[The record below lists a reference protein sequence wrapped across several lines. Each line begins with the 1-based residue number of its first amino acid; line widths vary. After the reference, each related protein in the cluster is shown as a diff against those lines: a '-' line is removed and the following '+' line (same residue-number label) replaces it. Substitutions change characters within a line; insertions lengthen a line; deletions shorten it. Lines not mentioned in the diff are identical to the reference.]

1 MITTH
6 AFNRPAIQILSIFL
20 LLLTGFSTAN
30 AAGKVG
36 IYGLRMVPF
45 GTEGEKHSRPGWG
58 GGLHAVV
65 PAPQLGNMLAGVFG
79 LEAINLLSRT
89 VVFQDGLTGFRVEQ
103 QSDQNYFRIYLGPRV
118 GGHGNGFIRPHAGV
132 NVALV
137 FYNFNT
143 DVVVPDDSDRENE
156 IRQNLNSE
164 TKAVFGYDLTL
175 GMDLNFANKIA
186 AEGGVRYLKSFSVPQ
201 QLGDGS
207 VKIHPQYFQ
216 IYFGIGASF
225 RMFNQ

>member
-1 MITTH
+1 MAIKR
-6 AFNRPAIQILSIFL
+6 AFNRPAILSFLVL
-20 LLLTGFSTAN
+20 LLLPAGFSTVS

-36 IYGLRMVPF
+36 LYGLRMVPY

-58 GGLHAVV
+58 GGLHVV
-65 PAPQLGNMLAGVFG
+65 APVPQVGNMAAGVFG
-79 LEAINLLSRT
+79 FEAINLLSRT
-89 VVFQDGLTGFRVEQ
+89 VVFQDGLTGLRVEQ
-103 QSDQNYFRIYLGPRV
+103 QSDQYYARLYMGPQI
-118 GGHGNGFIRPHAGV
+118 GGHGSGFIRPHAGV

-137 FYNFNT
+137 FYTFNT
-143 DVVVPDDSDRENE
+143 DVVVPNDANRENE

-175 GMDLNFANKIA
+175 GMDLNFSNKIA

-216 IYFGIGASF
+216 IYLGIGASF
-225 RMFNQ
+225 RMFNP